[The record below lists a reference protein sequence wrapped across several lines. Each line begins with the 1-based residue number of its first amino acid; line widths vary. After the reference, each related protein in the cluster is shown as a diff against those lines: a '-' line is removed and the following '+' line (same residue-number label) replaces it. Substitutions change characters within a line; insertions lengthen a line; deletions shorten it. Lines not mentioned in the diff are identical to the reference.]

1 MMAVLVL
8 CTVESTV
15 KRTYNCRSL
24 IFISAKRVAVDM
36 ILFQFAGVGSTDVLT
51 LSQVIFFPET
61 SRIIDTCLQSHKKKH
76 SKEIISYITC

>member
-15 KRTYNCRSL
+15 NRTSNFRYL

-36 ILFQFAGVGSTDVLT
+36 ILFQFAGVGSTQVVI
-51 LSQVIFFPET
+51 LS
-61 SRIIDTCLQSHKKKH
+61 H
-76 SKEIISYITC
+76 IT